1 MIHITRGTVT
11 HTSIKISTTLNSKL
25 NVIFLKNNLIKGV
38 PIDPT
43 APFEMYWVG
52 CREFK
57 SPYINACR
65 VNSNEDN

>member
-52 CREFK
+52 IRAFK
-57 SPYINACR
+57 
-65 VNSNEDN
+65 